1 MKTRLLLL
9 AVLATSASALVAAD
23 PDKGYVVH
31 EWGTFTSVQGADGV
45 QMIWN
50 PFIAPEL
57 PKFVYDVNHPGAT
70 RAQISGV
77 RVAGKVGT
85 AQRQRMETP
94 VVYFYSDTARTV
106 DVSIKFPEG
115 RVTEW
120 YPQHTAPD
128 LTFFPAMAA
137 TRPALHWEKVE
148 ILPPVDS
155 VNAVLPSDPSGSHY
169 YAARETDASVLRVP
183 TADKKTEVEKFLFYR
198 GVAGFQ
204 APLTVKADVN
214 DSRRVSLTNTG
225 AEELRHL
232 FVYDVREN
240 GGAWLPLEKLAPGE
254 TRAVSLE
261 TGPGVGH
268 VSSTYVPLE
277 KSIRLNAPQLNAS
290 LYWALVDQGLYPRE
304 AAAMIKT
311 WESTWFGEKG
321 MRVLYVL
328 PRPWTDRTL
337 PLTLTPEPREIQ
349 RVMVARA
356 EIITAEMEHQLLSQ
370 VDRYISADPAARPQI
385 VVDTLALGLGRF
397 TESALSSALRA
408 SSHSEEFTK
417 SAWDLYRATTITA
430 ASKAQGKANAVE

>member
-1 MKTRLLLL
+1 MKTRLLLF
-9 AVLATSASALVAAD
+9 AVLATTVSALTAAD
-23 PDKGYVVH
+23 WDKGYVVH
-31 EWGTFTSVQGADGV
+31 EWGTFTSVQGTDGV

-50 PFIAPEL
+50 PFVAPEL
-57 PKFVYDVNHPGAT
+57 PKFVYDVNHPGPNK
-70 RAQISGV
+70 AQISGV
-77 RVAGKVGT
+77 RVAGKIGT

-94 VVYFYSDTARTV
+94 VIYFYSDTARTV

-120 YPQHTAPD
+120 YPQQIAPD
-128 LTFFPAMAA
+128 LSFYPGMAA
-137 TRPALHWEKVE
+137 THPVLHWDKLE
-148 ILPPVDS
+148 ILPPLES

-169 YAARETDASVLRVP
+169 YAARETDASVIRVP
-183 TADKKTEVEKFLFYR
+183 AADKKTEVEKFLFYR

-204 APLTVKADVN
+204 APLTVKPGVN
-214 DSRRVSLTNTG
+214 DSRSVTLTNTG

-232 FVYDVREN
+232 FVYDVRED

-261 TGPGVGH
+261 TDRSVH
-268 VSSTYVPLE
+268 QVSSTYVPLE
-277 KSIRLNAPQLNAS
+277 KSIRFNSLPLNAS

-311 WESTWFGEKG
+311 WESTWFAEKG

-328 PRPWTDRTL
+328 PRTWTDRTL
-337 PLTLTPEPREIQ
+337 PLTLTPEPRETQ

-356 EIITAEMEHQLLSQ
+356 EIITAGMESKLLSQ
-370 VDRYISADPAARPQI
+370 VDRYISADPATRPQI
-385 VVDTLALGLGRF
+385 VAETVALGLGRF

-408 SSHSEEFTK
+408 GSRGHDFSD
-417 SAWDLYRATTITA
+417 SAWALFLATTTA
-430 ASKAQGKANAVE
+430 PKTQGKPTAVE